1 MWNIYSFY
9 QFASKFLS
17 FKIKLVIHYEIL
29 FVENFLGKFW
39 KKNPW
44 NLLELFGMDRIK
56 NLMKKWSDETS
67 I

>member
-9 QFASKFLS
+9 QSASKFLS
-17 FKIKLVIHYEIL
+17 FKIKLVMKYYLLKI
-29 FVENFLGKFW
+29 FWANFE

-56 NLMKKWSDETS
+56 NLMKKWGDETS